1 MSFTQT
7 AQKKSLSQVEKSLKL
22 LYCSESVQILLHCFE
37 FAIRKN
43 ERESVS
49 ARYIYL
55 NDAAHDLL

>member
-37 FAIRKN
+37 FAIR
-43 ERESVS
+43 
-49 ARYIYL
+49 
-55 NDAAHDLL
+55 